1 MGAPL
6 TQVFA
11 LNFLLPASGGI
22 LIFQRN
28 TQMNIHF
35 ADVDLWVEYVSAS
48 AHYYRDAVGLN
59 IIPHLAGERPHLI
72 WTAVI

>member
-1 MGAPL
+1 
-6 TQVFA
+6 
-11 LNFLLPASGGI
+11 
-22 LIFQRN
+22 
-28 TQMNIHF
+28 MNIHF

-48 AHYYRDAVGLN
+48 ARYYRDAVGLN